1 MISVVITSPE
11 KSVTNA
17 CENISA
23 FMQGGCVKI
32 MPNHENISGLLKDG
46 TIELET
52 KDKKISKFNV
62 SDATLFLKNNICNI
76 VCSNF
81 QAL

>member
-32 MPNHENISGLLKDG
+32 LPNHENISGPLKDG
-46 TIELET
+46 SIELGM
-52 KDKKISKFNV
+52 KDKKVSKFNV
-62 SDATLFLKNNICNI
+62 SDATLFLKDNVCNI